1 MTITCKGN
9 LIDLSRPKIMGILNM
24 TPDSFYDG
32 GSYTSDQEALIQVE
46 KMLEEGADFIDIG
59 GQSTRPTS
67 TFLKP
72 DEELQR
78 VLPILER
85 VLKEFPDVLV
95 SIDTFYSTVAQKT
108 VEYGASIIN
117 DISAGNLDRD
127 MMPTVARLQVPYIMM
142 HMRGTPQ
149 TMQQHTN
156 YKNLLEEIRFYF
168 SQKIDTARTWGI
180 NDLILDPG
188 FGFSKTKK
196 QNFELLKKLE
206 LFHTFE
212 LPVLMGV
219 SRKSTIYKTLGTT
232 SQKSLNGTTVLH
244 TLSLLKGTSIL
255 RVHDVREAVECVRL
269 CTAYLEA

>member
-180 NDLILDPG
+180 NDLIIDPG